1 MEQLA
6 KQLSCQQAK
15 ARPHVPEVLALEDRQ
30 LAPQPSVD
38 SPLAHAPVTSA
49 PADDPDSRSG
59 RRFSSSSTD
68 STPACAK
75 NPKNPDDIVRV
86 NGLAFSHLLS
96 VVIARA

>member
-1 MEQLA
+1 MIDEA
-6 KQLSCQQAK
+6 ETPA
-15 ARPHVPEVLALEDRQ
+15 
-30 LAPQPSVD
+30 
-38 SPLAHAPVTSA
+38 AHKPVTSA
-49 PADDPDSRSG
+49 PALDPPTDDG
-59 RRFSSSSTD
+59 KMLSSSSTR